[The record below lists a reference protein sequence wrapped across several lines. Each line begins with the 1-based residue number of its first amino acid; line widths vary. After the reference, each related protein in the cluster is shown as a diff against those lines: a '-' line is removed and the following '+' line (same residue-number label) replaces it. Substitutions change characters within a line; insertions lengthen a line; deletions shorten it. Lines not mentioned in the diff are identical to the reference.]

1 MTADI
6 EEIYLRRPIATSK
19 DPGKEFQLRLEADDR
34 HLGTIQIPAKEA
46 NDSDAFHPTHC
57 PICSGDSL
65 KKVHCFTA
73 KQTAEAFFPLHRDER
88 RHNDLV
94 RNIEGLWRGPT
105 CEVVECGACRFTFPI
120 PYVAGNQEFYELAYG
135 LPSYP
140 GNRWEYGRA
149 IKFLEG
155 LPLSDSRRILELG
168 AGVGEFIRTV
178 LPIPGFGPDQI
189 VATDYLSH
197 SVNELRKLGVD
208 AQSASVF
215 ELAAIPGNRRSFD
228 AVCAFQSIEHMANVR
243 GIVVAIKGMLKPGGL
258 AIVSVPHGPAIE
270 FNERHLNS
278 FDWPPNHVGRWY
290 RETFVAL
297 ASRADL
303 ELLAHEIEPPRPFQL
318 LWEAMVYYIH
328 GVSASKPR
336 SLAGKA
342 QAVQNR
348 VVRRIFSAA
357 VGSVGLLPALP
368 AIFRL
373 RSGYSQLAVLRN
385 PE

>member
-155 LPLSDSRRILELG
+155 LHISLSGSRLQKHTRLLAIFFNSVAGRIHFREHNLRRRISG
-168 AGVGEFIRTV
+168 GNFHPQIRGST
-178 LPIPGFGPDQI
+178 
-189 VATDYLSH
+189 
-197 SVNELRKLGVD
+197 RK
-208 AQSASVF
+208 
-215 ELAAIPGNRRSFD
+215 
-228 AVCAFQSIEHMANVR
+228 
-243 GIVVAIKGMLKPGGL
+243 
-258 AIVSVPHGPAIE
+258 
-270 FNERHLNS
+270 
-278 FDWPPNHVGRWY
+278 
-290 RETFVAL
+290 
-297 ASRADL
+297 
-303 ELLAHEIEPPRPFQL
+303 
-318 LWEAMVYYIH
+318 
-328 GVSASKPR
+328 
-336 SLAGKA
+336 
-342 QAVQNR
+342 
-348 VVRRIFSAA
+348 RRIFPFGRTRPEMTARRASISA
-357 VGSVGLLPALP
+357 GLCITSIRDVP
-368 AIFRL
+368 
-373 RSGYSQLAVLRN
+373 
-385 PE
+385 